1 MVSSGGCNWSGEEVG
16 SVVAMW
22 VGVWCGSGWRVVGGG
37 VGEWVDSSIIGMYVC
52 MRS

>member
-1 MVSSGGCNWSGEEVG
+1 M
-16 SVVAMW
+16 VAMW